1 MLSSTS
7 QNDND
12 SALVPGHNSSTR
24 KQTGKKTHRG
34 SDEEDNG
41 MAIIEERRVVQFP
54 HASVPVVQQTVIMP
68 EESVLVNDPYEH
80 TLEIANEIELF
91 PAATG
96 HAALTASAEA
106 DENSTML
113 YVIQESQGDTNNEL
127 LIDEASRD
135 SVEVVST
142 ARNEVVEVI
151 HIESENVVPP
161 ESEIVEIKKWYC

>member
-1 MLSSTS
+1 MS
-7 QNDND
+7 QNDTD
-12 SALVPGHNSSTR
+12 SGIVPLHNLHTTR
-24 KQTGKKTHRG
+24 QTRKKTHRG
-34 SDEEDNG
+34 SDEEDIG

-54 HASVPVVQQTVIMP
+54 HAWVPVVQQTVVMP
-68 EESVLVNDPYEH
+68 EESVSVNDPYEH
-80 TLEIANEIELF
+80 TLEIVNEIELF

-96 HAALTASAEA
+96 HAALTTSAEA

-113 YVIQESQGDTNNEL
+113 YVIQESQGETNNEL
-127 LIDEASRD
+127 FIDEASRD

-161 ESEIVEIKKWYC
+161 ESEIVEIKK

>member
-1 MLSSTS
+1 M
-7 QNDND
+7 
-12 SALVPGHNSSTR
+12 G
-24 KQTGKKTHRG
+24 G
-34 SDEEDNG
+34 SDEEDIG

-54 HASVPVVQQTVIMP
+54 HASVPVVQQTVVMP
-68 EESVLVNDPYEH
+68 EESVSVNDPYEH

-96 HAALTASAEA
+96 HAALTTSAEA

-113 YVIQESQGDTNNEL
+113 YVIQESQGETNNEEL

-142 ARNEVVEVI
+142 LRNEVVEVI
-151 HIESENVVPP
+151 HIESENV
-161 ESEIVEIKKWYC
+161 